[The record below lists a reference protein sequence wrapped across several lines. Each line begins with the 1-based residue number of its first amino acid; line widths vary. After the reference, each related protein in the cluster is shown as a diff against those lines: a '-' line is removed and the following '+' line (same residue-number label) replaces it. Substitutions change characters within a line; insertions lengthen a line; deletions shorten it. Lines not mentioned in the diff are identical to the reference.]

1 MSSPTFARGLRRLA
15 IVMALAPLTPAWAQA
30 DDSDDIAAPEGL
42 HVQLTETPVVRPVTL
57 VPGQLTSGTSTQ
69 TMAWVSRGRLGLGL
83 GVERPWQAPLGMP
96 QPLQDGA
103 APNDRLVLG
112 LALRTGQRSRLLWQT
127 EPEQT
132 DARPPGALQLRSTNP
147 MKSLARGVLRMELG
161 RDTALSLKPRGRRIG
176 VTLTSQ
182 W

>member
-1 MSSPTFARGLRRLA
+1 MPSPTLRCGLRRLA
-15 IVMALAPLTPAWAQA
+15 LVMALAPLAPAWAQA
-30 DDSDDIAAPEGL
+30 DGLDEVAAPEGL
-42 HVQLTETPVVRPVTL
+42 QVQLTETPVVRPATL

-83 GVERPWQAPLGMP
+83 GVERPWQAPLAMP
-96 QPLQDGA
+96 QPLQEGA
-103 APNDRLVLG
+103 APSDRLVLG
-112 LALRTGQRSRLLWQT
+112 LAVRMGQRSRLLWQT
-127 EPEQT
+127 EPEPA
-132 DARPPGALQLRSTNP
+132 DVRSPGALQLRSTSP